1 MAVELS
7 DIIDLYRDV
16 LIQIATPYST
26 GTGFYLRDHNIIVT
40 NEHVIR
46 GNRQVVITGR
56 EIKRQLAQVLFF
68 DIKYDLAFLSPPEEI
83 LPKVSLTNDVV
94 VREGDQVI
102 AIGHPFGLKF
112 SATNGI
118 VSNTLHRMNDIDYL
132 QHDAALNPGNSGGP
146 LVTMDGHVAGVNTFI
161 IRDGNNIGFSLP
173 SRYLSESIYEF
184 EARGSIASVRCH
196 ACGNFVSSE
205 NIDTSYCPHCGTR
218 IELPNM
224 VEEYEPIGVN
234 KTIEMMLSELNHNI
248 DLARIGP
255 NLWQIEQGSAKITV
269 AYHEETGLIIGDA
282 FLVQLPKQDIEPIYQ
297 YLLKENYNLKNLAF
311 SIRGND
317 IILSLIIYDRY
328 LNVETGKTTM
338 QMLFEKADHYDNVLV
353 DEFGAQ
359 WKS

>member
-1 MAVELS
+1 MAEELS

-26 GTGFYLRDHNIIVT
+26 GTGFYLREHHIIIT

-56 EIKRQLAQVLFF
+56 HIKRQLVRVLFF
-68 DIKYDLAFLSPPEEI
+68 DIKYDLAFLSPPQEM
-83 LPKVSLTNDVV
+83 LPKVMLADGGN

-118 VSNTLHRMNDIDYL
+118 VSNTMHRMNDIDYL

-146 LVTMDGHVAGVNTFI
+146 LVTMDGKVAGINTFI

-173 SRYLSESIYEF
+173 SKYLSESILEF
-184 EARGSIASVRCH
+184 ESRGGIFSVRCH
-196 ACGNFVSSE
+196 ACGNFVSSN
-205 NIDTSYCPHCGTR
+205 NIDNKYCPHCGTR
-218 IELPNM
+218 IELPNT

-234 KTIEMMLSELNHNI
+234 KTIELLLSELDHNI

-255 NLWQIEQGSAKITV
+255 NLWQIEEGSAKITL

-282 FLVQLPKQDIEPIYQ
+282 FLAQLPKQEIAPIYDF
-297 YLLKENYNLKNLAF
+297 LLKENYVLRNLAF
-311 SIRGND
+311 SIRRND

-328 LNVETGKTTM
+328 LNVETGKAMM
-338 QMLFEKADHYDNVLV
+338 QMLFEKADLYDNILV
-353 DEFGAQ
+353 EKYGAQ